1 MKVLRVVSFPP
12 DYIGGLPL
20 YCKNI
25 SLNLSE
31 RKNVSCDI
39 LTSDILNTRKKICHL
54 DSNIRVFYKKCFYF
68 LDNKNPLVNFIPF
81 IKKYYKD
88 YDFIHAHGYYFFS
101 TLQCTFLKRLLK
113 FPFIL
118 HLHGGIQTPYTP
130 TASTF
135 QNLQMIFKESIFDRY
150 IGKKSFQSAD
160 TLISVAKKDLE
171 IVQKLYN
178 IDSRSSFYIPN
189 GVDTTKFKKNN
200 KFERKYIT
208 LIATRLTYI
217 KGVDIYLKIIRK
229 LYNQNKNL
237 KFLIIGD
244 GPFKNLVLQA
254 KQDLPIKFYPFYP
267 YKYIQDI
274 YNRSKLLLIT
284 SRTEGVPN
292 TIYESF
298 ACETPVIA
306 SNVGGISGVINPDEN
321 GYLFNINNY
330 AKVVD
335 LILNLLD
342 DDSKIKRLGRNGRSL
357 IQREF
362 SWEIITNKIY
372 EVYRKLLS
380 N

>member
-25 SLNLSE
+25 SLNLSK
-31 RKNVSCDI
+31 RKNVFCDI
-39 LTSDILNTRKKICHL
+39 LTSDILNTRKNIHYL
-54 DSNIRVFYKKCFYF
+54 DSNTRVIYKKCFYF

-81 IKKYYKD
+81 IKKNYKK
-88 YDFIHAHGYYFFS
+88 YDLIHAHGYYFFS
-101 TLQCTFLKRLLK
+101 TLQCAFLKKLLK

-118 HLHGGIQTPYTP
+118 HLHGGIQTSYTS
-130 TASTF
+130 TASSF
-135 QNLQMIFKESIFDRY
+135 QNFQLIFKESVFDRY
-150 IGKKSFQSAD
+150 IGKISLQSAD
-160 TLISVAKKDLE
+160 KLISVAKKDLE
-171 IVQKLYN
+171 IVRKLYN
-178 IDSRSSFYIPN
+178 IDRQSSFYIPN

-200 KFERKYIT
+200 KIERKYIT

-217 KGVDIYLKIIRK
+217 KGVDIYIKIIRE
-229 LYNQNKNL
+229 LYKHNKNL

-244 GPFKNLVLQA
+244 GPLKNLVLQA
-254 KQDLPIKFYPFYP
+254 KQDLPIKFYPFYS
-267 YKYIQDI
+267 YKNIQDI
-274 YNRSKLLLIT
+274 YNKSKLLLIT

-306 SNVGGISGVINPDEN
+306 SNVGGISGVIKPDEN

-330 AKVVD
+330 TKVVD

-342 DDSKIKRLGRNGRSL
+342 DESKIKKFGRNGRLL
-357 IQREF
+357 IEKEF

-372 EVYRKLLS
+372 EVYKKFL
-380 N
+380 